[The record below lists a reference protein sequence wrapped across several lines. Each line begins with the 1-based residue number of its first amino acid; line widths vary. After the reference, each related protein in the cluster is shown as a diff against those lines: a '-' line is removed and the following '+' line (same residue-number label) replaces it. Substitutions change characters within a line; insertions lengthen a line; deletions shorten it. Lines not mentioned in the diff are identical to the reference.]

1 MGYKALST
9 EGVLP
14 HKYQYV
20 KINSIN
26 QKVSFNIDIPSGIE
40 GELILSKYQN
50 IKINNIDQEKNIMM
64 LDAGTHL
71 INFTI

>member
-1 MGYKALST
+1 MTNKGDLNVEISST
-9 EGVLP
+9 
-14 HKYQYV
+14 
-20 KINSIN
+20 N
-26 QKVSFNIDIPSGIE
+26 QKVSFNIDIPSGIK
-40 GELILSKYQN
+40 GELRLPKYQN